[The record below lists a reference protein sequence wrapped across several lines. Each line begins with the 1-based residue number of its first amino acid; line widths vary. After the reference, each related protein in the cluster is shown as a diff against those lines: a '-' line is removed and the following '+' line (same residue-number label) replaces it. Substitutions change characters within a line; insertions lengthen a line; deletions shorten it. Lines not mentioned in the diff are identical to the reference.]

1 MIKKVRLLTWKMFFS
16 VKKEISHRMDNV
28 DPYTVIK
35 SKKTQNVLYL
45 KLKLGNPQMLKTKTR
60 VTETIVSDPR
70 LYQTQITS

>member
-1 MIKKVRLLTWKMFFS
+1 MFFS

-35 SKKTQNVLYL
+35 SKKTQNAFN
-45 KLKLGNPQMLKTKTR
+45 LKLGNPQLLEIKTKTR

-70 LYQTQITS
+70 LCQTQITS

>member
-1 MIKKVRLLTWKMFFS
+1 MFFS

>member
-1 MIKKVRLLTWKMFFS
+1 MFFS

-60 VTETIVSDPR
+60 VTEMIVSDPR